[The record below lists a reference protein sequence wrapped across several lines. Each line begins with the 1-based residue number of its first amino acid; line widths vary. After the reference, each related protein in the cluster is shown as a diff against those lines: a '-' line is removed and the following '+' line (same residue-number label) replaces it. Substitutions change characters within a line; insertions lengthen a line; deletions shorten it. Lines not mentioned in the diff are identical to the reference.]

1 MRKMPALALI
11 AAVVASIA
19 LTPLGA
25 NADDT
30 LRAGFAAKSITPV
43 GPSPDGWDFWSNP
56 ATGVWSEEYEDRNGN
71 GCFDHGELFTDDPRN
86 SLIDP
91 QSTGK
96 FDGIW
101 TNAGFGGRCAKG
113 YYDDIWARVVL
124 LSVGDRTA
132 ALVSLDVVGFFYEEI
147 ERIRTELD
155 AADPDH
161 GVDMVVVSSTHTHE
175 GPDTMGLWSNTPY
188 AVDGK
193 FPLYQAFIRAQ
204 VVDAILEAKAA
215 SEPAVMKAATTE
227 HTLGIRDSRPP
238 YIIDPYLQTAQF
250 LSADESRTLGTI
262 VRWSNHPEAL
272 ASGNP
277 YISSDFAHG
286 TREKME
292 SSLGG
297 TSVYF
302 SGSVGG
308 LMTPLGV
315 NIEAIDP
322 ETGQPYGSKVS
333 LGRTYYIGEKVAD
346 AAIAALANAPVEAPD
361 ALDIDAREV
370 FMPGDNLS
378 LRALNAAGIFDK
390 PTYTAGVEL
399 GRLGDEF
406 KTQLVSVALGSVRF
420 QTVPG
425 ELFPE
430 IEIGGYGR
438 PDCPEADT
446 GRPYE
451 PVIREQW
458 DDEHLFVLGLGQDE
472 LGYIVPGYD
481 FWMFG
486 APNDS
491 EPRPLVDI
499 GALEKRDPCG
509 RGHYEETVSASSVM
523 APVVA
528 CVIADMAGKD
538 PYSDPEGYPACTPE
552 HTTTAPQGLHLDSIL
567 P

>member
-1 MRKMPALALI
+1 MRKLPALALI
-11 AAVVASIA
+11 GAVIGTVALA
-19 LTPLGA
+19 PLGA
-25 NADDT
+25 SADES
-30 LRAGFAAKSITPV
+30 LYAGFAAKPITPV
-43 GPSPDGWDFWSNP
+43 GPSPEGWDFWSSP
-56 ATGVWSEEYEDRNGN
+56 QTGVWSEPYDDRNGN
-71 GCFDHGELFTDDPRN
+71 GCFDNGEAFTDDPRN

-91 QSTGK
+91 QSTAK

-101 TNAGFGGRCAKG
+101 TNAGFGGKCAKG
-113 YYDDIWARVVL
+113 AYDDTWARVAL
-124 LSVGDRTA
+124 LTVGDKTA

-161 GVDMVVVSSTHTHE
+161 GVDMVVVASTHTHE

-193 FPLYQAFIRAQ
+193 FPLYQAYIRSQ
-204 VVDAILEAKAA
+204 VVDGILEAKAA
-215 SEPAVMKAATTE
+215 SKQAVMKAATVE

-238 YIIDPYLQTAQF
+238 NVIDPMVQAAQF
-250 LSADESRTLGTI
+250 ISVEDGETLGTM
-262 VRWSNHPEAL
+262 VNWSNHPEAL

-277 YISSDFAHG
+277 FISSDFPHG
-286 TREKME
+286 TRQKME
-292 SSLGG
+292 SELGG

-308 LMTPLGV
+308 LMTPLGY
-315 NIEAIDP
+315 NIEATNP
-322 ETGQPYGSKVS
+322 ATGEPYGSKVS
-333 LGRTYYIGEKVAD
+333 LARTYYIGEKVAD
-346 AAIAALANAPVEAPD
+346 AAIAALADAPVESPST
-361 ALDIDAREV
+361 LGIDAREV
-370 FMPGDNLS
+370 FMPGDNLT

-390 PTYTAGVEL
+390 PTYTAGVDL

-430 IEIGGYGR
+430 IELGGYGR
-438 PDCPEADT
+438 PDCPQADT

-451 PVIREQW
+451 PIIRDQW

-481 FWMFG
+481 FWMYG
-486 APNDS
+486 APND
-491 EPRPLVDI
+491 EQPRPLVDI
-499 GALEKRDPCG
+499 GALEKTDPCG
-509 RGHYEETVSASSVM
+509 ESHYEETVSGSSVL

-528 CVIADMAGKD
+528 CTVADLAGKD
-538 PYSDPEGYPACTPE
+538 PYADPEAYPACTSE
-552 HTTTAPQGLHLDSIL
+552 NTTTGPQGLHLDSLI